1 MAQLDRASAF
11 EADGWG
17 FESLRALQLQMKGGS
32 IMLYDV
38 ETYSPHM
45 EINVSKGLTLD
56 EAKLELIKR
65 RFGDPHRE
73 HGIRERELRRYV
85 IIISHPPGTHAW
97 LTDKFPPGYIIGMIG
112 VESIIPC
119 QRNFIIG
126 QQRNSGD
133 TDP

>member
-1 MAQLDRASAF
+1 
-11 EADGWG
+11 
-17 FESLRALQLQMKGGS
+17 MKGGS

-97 LTDKFPPGYIIGMIG
+97 LTDKFPPGVYYWNDWSG
-112 VESIIPC
+112 EH
-119 QRNFIIG
+119 
-126 QQRNSGD
+126 NSMPAEFHNW
-133 TDP
+133 TTEKLW